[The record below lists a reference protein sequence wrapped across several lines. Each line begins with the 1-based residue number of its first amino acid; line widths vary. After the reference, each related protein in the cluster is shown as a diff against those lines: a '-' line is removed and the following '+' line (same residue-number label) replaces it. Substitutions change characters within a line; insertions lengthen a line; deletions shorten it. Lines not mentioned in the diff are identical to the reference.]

1 MPRIKRTKR
10 PARPH
15 PPSDDSDDDSSDERP
30 TRPHPPNDDSDD
42 DDSPDELATTTHAAS
57 ADSDDDDNPDEL
69 AQLRFKEAQRRARR
83 RAAKA
88 RYRARHPE
96 RVAAQKRRYRTRHPQ
111 RVAAQKRRY
120 RKKCRGIPLT
130 DDDEM
135 AELRTS
141 QPRYRTRC
149 AVRIADQKRR
159 DYEKHRAERLA
170 YCRRYYQTRTE
181 GIRRYQTQYHQS
193 ERGRAVW
200 PKRRKLCA
208 LAHARGPAE
217 RQRTAEKRQA
227 LGPLSLTVSVE
238 DFMQGFWDS
247 LSPRTS
253 ARGPTERERTMEK
266 LQALGPLSLT
276 VRVED
281 FMQGFCDSLSPAQEA
296 MTIMDMDSGALHP
309 LDSSCDMWDDG
320 RGLDSLLQEPS
331 DLPSPS
337 DDSLYSL
344 LRYLGPWSP
353 QESDFDLEDFLS

>member
-1 MPRIKRTKR
+1 MTTTAPTNSPPRLFHQATTAATNSPPTL
-10 PARPH
+10 PA
-15 PPSDDSDDDSSDERP
+15 SDDSDDSSDELA
-30 TRPHPPNDDSDD
+30 
-42 DDSPDELATTTHAAS
+42 ELRA
-57 ADSDDDDNPDEL
+57 
-69 AQLRFKEAQRRARR
+69 KEAQRRARR

-96 RVAAQKRRYRTRHPQ
+96 RVAAQKRRYRTRHPE

-120 RKKCRGIPLT
+120 RRKCKGIPLT
-130 DDDEM
+130 DEDDDEM
-135 AELRTS
+135 ANLWTS
-141 QPRYRTRC
+141 PPRYRTRSS
-149 AVRIADQKRR
+149 VQKRR

-170 YCRRYYQTRTE
+170 YYQRYYQTHTE
-181 GIRRYQTQYHQS
+181 WIRRYQRQYHRS
-193 ERGRAVW
+193 ERGLAVW

-217 RQRTAEKRQA
+217 RERTAEKLQA

-253 ARGPTERERTMEK
+253 ARGPAERERTAEK
-266 LQALGPLSLT
+266 LQTLGPLSLT
-276 VRVED
+276 VSVED
-281 FMQGFCDSLSPAQEA
+281 VMEGFLDSLSPAQEA

-309 LDSSCDMWDDG
+309 LDSSCGMWDDG
-320 RGLDSLLQEPS
+320 KGFLDNLLQELS

-337 DDSLYSL
+337 DNSLYGL

-353 QESDFDLEDFLS
+353 QDSDFDLEDFLS

>member
-15 PPSDDSDDDSSDERP
+15 PPSDDSDDDS
-30 TRPHPPNDDSDD
+30 
-42 DDSPDELATTTHAAS
+42 PDELATTAHAAS
-57 ADSDDDDNPDEL
+57 DDSDDSSDEL
-69 AQLRFKEAQRRARR
+69 ATTAHAASDELAEFRAKEAQRWARR

-96 RVAAQKRRYRTRHPQ
+96 RVAVQKRRYR
-111 RVAAQKRRY
+111 
-120 RKKCRGIPLT
+120 RKCKGILLT
-130 DDDEM
+130 DEDDDDEM
-135 AELRTS
+135 ANLRTS
-141 QPRYRTRC
+141 PPRYRTRSS
-149 AVRIADQKRR
+149 VQKRR

-170 YCRRYYQTRTE
+170 YYQRYYQTHTAC
-181 GIRRYQTQYHQS
+181 IRRYQRQYHRS

-208 LAHARGPAE
+208 LANARGPAE
-217 RQRTAEKRQA
+217 RERTAEKLQA
-227 LGPLSLTVSVE
+227 LGPLSLTVSLE

-247 LSPRTS
+247 LSPAQEDSVDLVSPRTS
-253 ARGPTERERTMEK
+253 ARGPTERERTVEK

-276 VRVED
+276 VSVED
-281 FMQGFCDSLSPAQEA
+281 VMQGFLDSLSPAQEA

-320 RGLDSLLQEPS
+320 RGFLDNLLQELS

-337 DDSLYSL
+337 DNSLYGL

-353 QESDFDLEDFLS
+353 QDSDFDLEDFLS